1 MFVQAHFGQAQD
13 LYWSKLDPARR
24 AALWQD
30 ERLGELILQ
39 AHAFKTAAVGRTTAE
54 FVCII
59 ADADPETRAACARF
73 CESWGVAFQ
82 IVDDVNN
89 FTRAPEWGKVR
100 GEDIVAGKF
109 SYAIHKAVHRL
120 AGADKR
126 RLMEILAGEKLR
138 RSEAGLREAVALI
151 EGSGALEECRRE
163 ATQLMD
169 EAWPAF
175 GRVLPP
181 TRHKMMLRIL
191 LTKLIDV
198 AIET

>member
-1 MFVQAHFGQAQD
+1 
-13 LYWSKLDPARR
+13 
-24 AALWQD
+24 
-30 ERLGELILQ
+30 
-39 AHAFKTAAVGRTTAE
+39 
-54 FVCII
+54 
-59 ADADPETRAACARF
+59 
-73 CESWGVAFQ
+73 
-82 IVDDVNN
+82 
-89 FTRAPEWGKVR
+89 
-100 GEDIVAGKF
+100 
-109 SYAIHKAVHRL
+109 
-120 AGADKR
+120 
-126 RLMEILAGEKLR
+126 MEILAGEKLR

-198 AIET
+198 AVET